1 MIGIIKGAFSRPRTV
16 LLLLVLILISGTVAY
31 VTIPKE
37 SDPDI
42 DIPIIYVSMH
52 HDGISPEDAE
62 RLIRAHEEAGSF
74 SRATAESEVRTCGTK
89 PPRLPRRA

>member
-1 MIGIIKGAFSRPRTV
+1 M
-16 LLLLVLILISGTVAY
+16 LLVLALVLVAGSVAY

-42 DIPIIYVSMH
+42 AIPIIYVLIP

-62 RLIRAHEEAGSF
+62 RPPGAAHGAGAAQRPRA
-74 SRATAESEVRTCGTK
+74 
-89 PPRLPRRA
+89 